1 MQSYCRH
8 SPQFAVSIRVEALPG
23 DGLQVTDHV
32 SPLYTSLLNAIND
45 YRLIVSAALI
55 SQELDNLSEWAG
67 VNNLKLNMG
76 KCCEMVVYLQNA
88 DWLKVFPRG
97 MGFTGVEFLIAVGIN
112 LTTPCLLSRMS
123 LKWRVSLRIE
133 DAWLTRSGLIDVT

>member
-8 SPQFAVSIRVEALPG
+8 SPQFAVSIRVEALPD

-67 VNNLKLNMG
+67 VNNL
-76 KCCEMVVYLQNA
+76 
-88 DWLKVFPRG
+88 
-97 MGFTGVEFLIAVGIN
+97 
-112 LTTPCLLSRMS
+112 
-123 LKWRVSLRIE
+123 
-133 DAWLTRSGLIDVT
+133 